1 MVLLTGL
8 CLGSLG
14 GMLAARLPEGEPF
27 TGRSHCPDC
36 GRVLGPLELVPVLS
50 YLMQRGRC
58 RGCGKRI
65 SPAYLVVELST
76 AGSFLLFYRCFGLG
90 FCGVLHLIVAFHFC
104 VLAGTDIMYGLL
116 PNKIL
121 LSTALLT
128 FVLRLAA
135 GSGLCADSA
144 ANPSSGLALAL
155 APARVLASASSSV
168 PASGSALPQIWASLT
183 DGFWGA
189 CIGFG
194 LFYLVAFIKPGAM
207 GGGDVKM
214 AAVIGFYLGFHK
226 TLPALGLAFVL
237 SSLYCVPLLAL
248 GRLKRT
254 DTMPLGVF
262 LSFATILMSVITW
275 PL

>member
-1 MVLLTGL
+1 MDKVFVFLTGL
-8 CLGSLG
+8 CLGSFG
-14 GMLAARLPEGEPF
+14 GMLAARVPEGEPL
-27 TGRSHCPDC
+27 TGRSRCPDC

-50 YLMQRGRC
+50 YLLQRGRC
-58 RGCGKRI
+58 RRCGKKI

-76 AGSFLLFYRCFGLG
+76 ALSFLLLYRHFGLG
-90 FCGVLHLIVAFHFC
+90 LYGALHMIVAFHFC

-121 LSTALLT
+121 LSTALFAFL
-128 FVLRLAA
+128 VRLAA
-135 GSGLCADSA
+135 GLADGL
-144 ANPSSGLALAL
+144 
-155 APARVLASASSSV
+155 
-168 PASGSALPQIWASLT
+168 
-183 DGFWGA
+183 WGA
-189 CIGFG
+189 CVGFG

-214 AAVIGFYLGFHK
+214 AAVIGFYLGLHK
-226 TLPALGLAFVL
+226 TLPALGLAFIL
-237 SSLYCVPLLAL
+237 SSVYCVPLMIL

-262 LSFATILMSVITW
+262 LSLATILMSVLTW